1 MSTDLD
7 TGIDVHLQIH
17 SAADI
22 IAARHHCRTL
32 GSHAGFP
39 QSTVTVIATAV
50 SEIARNIVEHAQDGE
65 MTMNLVSDGPKT
77 GIEIV
82 ASDHG
87 PGIPDVAA
95 VIREGSDDEPWRQSG
110 MGLPATRRLM
120 DEFEIVSAVGRGT
133 TVTMKKWKA

>member
-1 MSTDLD
+1 MATDTD
-7 TGIDVHLQIH
+7 IDVHLQIH

-50 SEIARNIVEHAQDGE
+50 SEIARNIIEHARDGE
-65 MTMNLVSDGPKT
+65 MTMNLVNDGRKT

-82 ASDHG
+82 ASDRG

-95 VIREGSDDEPWRQSG
+95 VIREGVSDEPWRQTG

>member
-1 MSTDLD
+1 MATD

-17 SAADI
+17 SPADI

-39 QSTVTVIATAV
+39 DSTVTVIATAV
-50 SEIARNIVEHAQDGE
+50 SEIARNIVEYAQDGE
-65 MTMNLVSDGPKT
+65 ITMNVVNDGPKT

-82 ASDHG
+82 ASDRG
-87 PGIPDVAA
+87 PGIPDVD
-95 VIREGSDDEPWRQSG
+95 VLIGEDGDGPPERWRPSG

>member
-1 MSTDLD
+1 MATDTD
-7 TGIDVHLQIH
+7 IDVHLQIH

-50 SEIARNIVEHAQDGE
+50 SEIARNIIEHAQDGE
-65 MTMNLVSDGPKT
+65 MTMNLVNDGRKT

-82 ASDHG
+82 ASDRG

-95 VIREGSDDEPWRQSG
+95 VIREGVSDEPWRQTG
-110 MGLPATRRLM
+110 MGLPGTRRLM

>member
-1 MSTDLD
+1 MATD
-7 TGIDVHLQIH
+7 TEIDVHLQIH
-17 SAADI
+17 CSADI
-22 IAARHHCRTL
+22 IAARQHCRTL

-50 SEIARNIVEHAQDGE
+50 SEIARNIVEHAKDGE

-82 ASDHG
+82 AVDRG

-95 VIREGSDDEPWRQSG
+95 VFGSEPPTPWRPAG

>member
-1 MSTDLD
+1 MATLD
-7 TGIDVHLQIH
+7 TTGTDIHLQIH

-50 SEIARNIVEHAQDGE
+50 SEIARNIVEYAKDGE
-65 MTMNLVSDGPKT
+65 MTMNLVNDGPKT

-82 ASDHG
+82 AVDRG
-87 PGIPDVAA
+87 PGIPDVSA
-95 VIREGSDDEPWRQSG
+95 VIREGMDDEPWRASG
-110 MGLPATRRLM
+110 MGLPGTRRLM
-120 DEFEIVSAVGRGT
+120 DEFEIVSAVGHGT